1 MGSCLDVVHEAS
13 AEALHEFHI
22 CALRLDAQVYVVSL
36 RRYISVY
43 ERLVLLALVCHGVDV
58 NLAQFLVEAYVGM
71 KYSHRTVF
79 ELEVLD
85 VELCVG
91 VRIIEDALHNRL
103 A

>member
-1 MGSCLDVVHEAS
+1 M
-13 AEALHEFHI
+13 
-22 CALRLDAQVYVVSL
+22 
-36 RRYISVY
+36 
-43 ERLVLLALVCHGVDV
+43 LLALVCHGVNV
-58 NLAQFLVEAYVGM
+58 NLAQFLVEVYVGM
-71 KYSHRTVF
+71 KYSHRTAF